1 MTEDGYRGERP
12 NEFSGSWFPPKCL
25 SGQQFETRK
34 KRYGG
39 LYISVK
45 RGNSQMTLYVVKS

>member
-1 MTEDGYRGERP
+1 MFNSMTEDGYRGERP

-45 RGNSQMTLYVVKS
+45 RGNSQMT